1 MRRFLGLAVDAM
13 WIAFAVL
20 IVVIVIGLMLGAG
33 DL

>member
-1 MRRFLGLAVDAM
+1 MRQFLELVVDAT

-20 IVVIVIGLMLGAG
+20 IVVIVIGLMLGYG